1 MEMGPLDAI
10 VDWLFGILD
19 PIFSQRYVAPVIILP
34 AMLVA
39 ATLLIVHAG
48 TRARPFYA
56 AADRRIKALSAAV
69 GTSGDPAQERADF
82 AAAFPDLAAVL
93 RTPQRGAEPLVRAWN
108 EFDESIID
116 VKSSPIRNT
125 SRPQVFFA
133 RAIPQVGHL
142 AFWSNV
148 FVGVGLLLTFVGIVV
163 ALNTAGAGMEG
174 GTQEDTQFAL
184 QELLAVAGAKFFA
197 SIAGLIASIVLRFAD
212 AHYQRKLKGKVERI
226 AQLLER
232 GMLYVPPQLLASQ
245 QLEELRRQSAELG
258 RFHTDLA
265 GSIGAEIA
273 KRFEGAMAPVSTSL
287 GALSERLSDFTDRVG
302 DGLGRGAAQAVTAAA
317 SGELRALGATL
328 EGIGGQI
335 DRAGRNVNGSGE
347 DVARQIRLAGE
358 DFATAARDIREAFAS
373 LRSDVDGVGRSLIE
387 RNETMAAAQSSTLEA
402 ALAAFNAK
410 EADAAEALADAV
422 RRLGDAS
429 DETSKALQSSLAASL
444 HQSLDD
450 IQSVLRQSI
459 VEAGAEFGRAG
470 AELSASVRG
479 AVDRIEE
486 FTASIERS
494 REGADGV
501 AAAFK
506 GTAAESAGA
515 AGSLAVAAAG
525 FAAAAEP
532 VVQSAQALG
541 VVSDRLAATAAEQA
555 RAGSEAVESLKTLAA
570 GIRATEEAAADAW
583 RDYRARFEG
592 VDQSLAQSLDRM
604 GGALADALQQLRD
617 FAGKIDQELAT
628 AVLRLATPLDA
639 IQESGEAIRQFAAS
653 VRPADREA
661 AE

>member
-1 MEMGPLDAI
+1 
-10 VDWLFGILD
+10 
-19 PIFSQRYVAPVIILP
+19 
-34 AMLVA
+34 
-39 ATLLIVHAG
+39 
-48 TRARPFYA
+48 
-56 AADRRIKALSAAV
+56 
-69 GTSGDPAQERADF
+69 
-82 AAAFPDLAAVL
+82 
-93 RTPQRGAEPLVRAWN
+93 
-108 EFDESIID
+108 
-116 VKSSPIRNT
+116 
-125 SRPQVFFA
+125 
-133 RAIPQVGHL
+133 
-142 AFWSNV
+142 
-148 FVGVGLLLTFVGIVV
+148 
-163 ALNTAGAGMEG
+163 MEG

-302 DGLGRGAAQAVTAAA
+302 DGLGRGAAQAV
-317 SGELRALGATL
+317 
-328 EGIGGQI
+328 I

-470 AELSASVRG
+470 AELAASVRG

-639 IQESGEAIRQFAAS
+639 IQDSGEAIRQFAAS

>member
-34 AMLVA
+34 AMLLVA
-39 ATLLIVHAG
+39 AFLIAHAG
-48 TRARPFYA
+48 TRARPFYK
-56 AADRRIKALSAAV
+56 AADRRIRALTAAI
-69 GTSGDPAQERADF
+69 GASGDHVQERTDF
-82 AAAFPDLAAVL
+82 AASFADVSAVL
-93 RTPQRGAEPLVRAWN
+93 RTPQRGAEPLIRAWN

-116 VKSSPIRNT
+116 AKSSPIRNT

-148 FVGVGLLLTFVGIVV
+148 FVGVGLLLTFIGIVV
-163 ALNTAGAGMEG
+163 ALNTAGAGMES
-174 GTQEDTQFAL
+174 GTQEDTQIAL

-212 AHYQRKLKGKVERI
+212 AHYQRKLRGKVERI
-226 AQLLER
+226 GALLER
-232 GMLYVPPQLLASQ
+232 GLLYVPPQLLASQ
-245 QLEELRRQSAELG
+245 QLDELRRQSAELG

-273 KRFEGAMAPVSTSL
+273 RRFEGAMAPVSTSL
-287 GALSERLSDFTDRVG
+287 GALSERLGDFTDRVG
-302 DGLGRGAAQAVTAAA
+302 AGLGRGAAEAVSAAA
-317 SGELRALGATL
+317 SGELRALGKTL
-328 EGIGGQI
+328 EGIGGQL
-335 DRAGRNVNGSGE
+335 DRAGQSVNGSGE

-358 DFATAARDIREAFAS
+358 DFASAARDIREAFAS

-402 ALAAFNAK
+402 ALAAFNASQ
-410 EADAAEALADAV
+410 ADSAEALSDAAQ
-422 RRLGDAS
+422 RLGEAGN
-429 DETSKALQSSLAASL
+429 ETARSMQASLAATFRT
-444 HQSLDD
+444 SLDE
-450 IQSVLRQSI
+450 IQGVLRTSI
-459 VEAGAEFGRAG
+459 VEAGTGFGRAG
-470 AELSASVRG
+470 AELSASVRT
-479 AVDRIEE
+479 AVDRIAELA
-486 FTASIERS
+486 ASIDRS
-494 REGADGV
+494 REGADGL

-515 AGSLAVAAAG
+515 AGSLAAAAAG

-541 VVSDRLAATAAEQA
+541 LVSDRLAATAAEQT
-555 RAGSEAVESLKTLAA
+555 RAGAEAFESLKALAA
-570 GIRATEEAAADAW
+570 GIRATEEAAAEAW
-583 RDYRARFEG
+583 RDYRTRFEG
-592 VDQSLAQSLDRM
+592 VDQNLAHTLDRM

-617 FAGKIDQELAT
+617 FAGKIDQELAA

-639 IQESGEAIRQFAAS
+639 IQESGEAIRRFAAS
-653 VRPADREA
+653 VRSPDREA